1 MRTIELGSSKS
12 KLNSSGGSDD
22 LEILEEIPGK
32 KRPNPNNLGNINNL
46 SSLLGSGNN
55 VTGGANPFFNSQ
67 TLLQAQDPYAAY
79 MNSKAGSSAAANS
92 MDILQKCKKK
102 NFFKRVSSKPSGTP
116 IVAPNLCFLN

>member
-1 MRTIELGSSKS
+1 MKTIELGSSKS

-32 KRPNPNNLGNINNL
+32 KRPNPLNPNNLGNINNL
-46 SSLLGSGNN
+46 SSLLGSGGS
-55 VTGGANPFFNSQ
+55 VSGGANPFFNSPA
-67 TLLQAQDPYAAY
+67 LLQAQDPYAAY

-102 NFFKRVSSKPSGTP
+102 TFFK
-116 IVAPNLCFLN
+116 NLKKYDS

>member
-1 MRTIELGSSKS
+1 MKTIELGSSKS

-55 VTGGANPFFNSQ
+55 VTGGGNPFFNSQ

-92 MDILQKCKKK
+92 MDILQKCKKNSPYFNLK
-102 NFFKRVSSKPSGTP
+102 NMIHKILLYNSPTFF
-116 IVAPNLCFLN
+116 